1 MIRILASVALVVA
14 VILGST
20 WPTLLGKRIAFRDVN
35 HFYLPLYDYVAE
47 RTATQWLPFW
57 NPLDHT
63 GMPLIG
69 ETSTAVMY
77 PLRWLV
83 YSFPLASDR
92 LSNESLMSI
101 YLIVHL
107 LLASAAA
114 AWLAKSIGCRP
125 LGVFVAAIVYPLSG
139 SVFSLCCNPP
149 FLVGAAWIPFALGAC
164 LPTMTLAG
172 RSRSTRRRIVIAA
185 TALAMMVLGG
195 DPQSALHCVMTAGAI
210 SLFHARSQLRQARDQ
225 GRTWWQSE
233 FVRTTVVGASGCA
246 LAAGISS
253 IQIAASLDWSRQ
265 SVRAARVAQRSEV
278 YEFSLAPWN
287 AIETVT
293 PRPFG
298 NLFPI
303 HRRIANAIPGE
314 GRMWTPSLYAGLVV
328 GFALL
333 CRLARPRSYL
343 AEPWLA
349 VSLISLTICF
359 GHFGLVWWLQQIPG
373 VLEQSDSAIGGP
385 FWMLCQW
392 IPGYSSFRYPVKWL
406 PVFAI
411 ASSMV
416 AAQWI
421 SSERDKIEL
430 PLALILLVGF
440 VAGGV
445 LVHLAGQRW
454 ERWLPIN
461 PDTLPVDE
469 YWGPLDVAGSLT
481 LIGGSCWW
489 TVAVLCALVGLRRF
503 AEWQNQRRPAIWIG
517 AAWVALIAF
526 DAIANTST
534 LLPRVDVWRERQLA
548 HQASPAPIPRTRTLR
563 TQAGMWPQQWRTTG
577 SINRPLEVA
586 ASERIAWFG
595 RWHLVHRQAVFNS
608 MVSIKSRSYGEF
620 WWSCNHHLQSLDREQ
635 RSAFWKAIRQW
646 LAIGAVSHVDGHSAT
661 AADGMT
667 LVSVERRMTE
677 PVRDVRVF
685 TDWLPE
691 KPLRELVPEIG
702 RHSGLPLPH
711 LAAAPPP
718 SRSNAAPPAGSTAR
732 AAERSAERSAG
743 RSARV
748 DRAADGT
755 ILVNCDTDC
764 VLERC
769 VYQDGHWQARLDSV
783 AGDSSRSL
791 PVFRSSHLNQ
801 AVVIPPGSWRVRFE
815 YRPWWK
821 APTLVVAT
829 SATILLAILIF
840 LPNQFGKATVRG
852 IVFFL
857 IRGRLL
863 RSFRPYTR

>member
-1 MIRILASVALVVA
+1 MIRCVASVALVVA

-47 RTATQWLPFW
+47 RTAAQWLPLW

-69 ETSTAVMY
+69 ETSTAVLY

-92 LSNESLMSI
+92 LSNESLISL

-114 AWLAKSIGCRP
+114 AWLAKSIGCRR
-125 LGVFVAAIVYPLSG
+125 LGVLVAAIVYPLSG

-164 LPTMTLAG
+164 LPTMSTAG
-172 RSRSTRRRIVIAA
+172 RSRSMRRRIVIAA

-195 DPQSALHCVMTAGAI
+195 DPQSALHCVMTAAAI
-210 SLFHARSQLRQARDQ
+210 SLFHARGQFRQARRQ
-225 GRTWWQSE
+225 GRTWMQCE
-233 FVRTTVVGASGCA
+233 FVRTLLVGVCSGA
-246 LAAGISS
+246 LAVGISS

-265 SVRAARVAQRSEV
+265 SVRAARVAQRSEI
-278 YEFSLAPWN
+278 YEFSLAPWH
-287 AIETVT
+287 AVETLS

-298 NLFPI
+298 HLFPV
-303 HRRIANAIPGE
+303 HRRIANVIPGE

-333 CRLARPRSYL
+333 CRLARPRSYFVD
-343 AEPWLA
+343 PWLA
-349 VSLISLTICF
+349 VSLVSLTICF

-373 VLEQSDSAIGGP
+373 VLEHGDSAVGGP

-406 PVFAI
+406 PIFAI

-421 SSERDKIEL
+421 SSDRDKVEL
-430 PLALILLVGF
+430 PLALMLLVGF
-440 VAGGV
+440 SGGGV
-445 LVHLAGQRW
+445 LAHLASQQW
-454 ERWLPIN
+454 ERWLPID
-461 PDTLPVDE
+461 PDAIPVDE
-469 YWGPLDVAGSLT
+469 YWGRLDVAGGLAM
-481 LIGGSCWW
+481 IRWSCGWS
-489 TVAVLCALVGLRRF
+489 VAVLCALVGLRRF
-503 AEWQNQRRPAIWIG
+503 AGWHDQRRPAIWIG
-517 AAWVALIAF
+517 GAWVALIAI
-526 DAIANTST
+526 DAITNTST

-548 HQASPAPIPRTRTLR
+548 HQASPAPIARTRTLR
-563 TQAGMWPQQWRTTG
+563 TQAGMWPQQWRTTR
-577 SINRPLEVA
+577 SVDRPLEVA

-595 RWHLVHRQAVFNS
+595 RWHLAERQAVFNS

-620 WWSCNHHLQSLDREQ
+620 WWSCNHHLQHLDREQ
-635 RSAFWKAIRQW
+635 RAAFWQAIRQW

-661 AADGMT
+661 AADGLT
-667 LVSVERRMTE
+667 LVSVQRRMTE
-677 PVRDVRVF
+677 PVRDLRVF
-685 TDWLPE
+685 TEWLPE
-691 KPLRELVPEIG
+691 KPLRELIPELVL
-702 RHSGLPLPH
+702 RPGLPLPH
-711 LAAAPPP
+711 LAAAPPT
-718 SRSNAAPPAGSTAR
+718 SGSVTAPVAGSVTAPT
-732 AAERSAERSAG
+732 G

-755 ILVNCDTDC
+755 ILVRCDTDC

-769 VYQDGHWQARLDSV
+769 VYQDGNWRAGLDSV

-791 PVFRSSHLNQ
+791 RVFRSSHLNQ
-801 AVVIPPGSWRVRFE
+801 AVLIPPGNWRVTFE

-821 APTLVVAT
+821 GPALAVTTFAAIMLGILVV
-829 SATILLAILIF
+829 
-840 LPNQFGKATVRG
+840 LPNQFGMATVRG